1 MTSWKKKEGVIT
13 EAIVGIL
20 QYLFSI
26 LVIIAQNECSSTYR
40 WPNLK
45 NKQPQFLK
53 TKTKRQKELEE
64 KFIFLTQKKIERI
77 EEGRTFF

>member
-20 QYLFSI
+20 QYLSSI
-26 LVIIAQNECSSTYR
+26 LIIIAQNE
-40 WPNLK
+40 WMQFHLLMANLQ

-53 TKTKRQKELEE
+53 AKTKRQKE
-64 KFIFLTQKKIERI
+64 FIFLTPKKIERI